1 MAQDGGTS
9 LYTGSV
15 PRAVPRWNPGRPSMG
30 CGSSDEPA
38 DLSEIR
44 PNTLKQEKK
53 GLSSPPPHPLPAPP
67 PVLHSI
73 HSSLFTVSSE
83 DRLPIS
89 AGEEGDSLLIAM
101 LQSASQCGRLL
112 PPALY

>member
-1 MAQDGGTS
+1 
-9 LYTGSV
+9 
-15 PRAVPRWNPGRPSMG
+15 MG

-53 GLSSPPPHPLPAPP
+53 GLSSPPPPLPPSFPSCPP
-67 PVLHSI
+67 PLLHSI